1 MISVKNYDRKCRVVV
16 KFLNKHPLYTVCTLL
31 ILFKSSPFNIQ
42 EYERLLPKSQ
52 NIRYLFQIVIS
63 YCPLWMFTCFDLLS
77 KCFPAH
83 FASAGPDLTPADR
96 WPACCFLCLGHPST
110 KFNPATK
117 KIYWGDYQK
126 KSNVWLFIEGGPYNK
141 CNHFGGSPML

>member
-1 MISVKNYDRKCRVVV
+1 MISLENYDRKCRVVV
-16 KFLNKHPLYTVCTLL
+16 KFLDKHPLYTVCIPLILL
-31 ILFKSSPFNIQ
+31 ISSWAPFNIK
-42 EYERLLPKSQ
+42 ESQ
-52 NIRYLFQIVIS
+52 NVRYLFKIVIFYS
-63 YCPLWMFTCFDLLS
+63 SLWMFTCFDLLS

-117 KIYWGDYQK
+117 KISWGDYQK